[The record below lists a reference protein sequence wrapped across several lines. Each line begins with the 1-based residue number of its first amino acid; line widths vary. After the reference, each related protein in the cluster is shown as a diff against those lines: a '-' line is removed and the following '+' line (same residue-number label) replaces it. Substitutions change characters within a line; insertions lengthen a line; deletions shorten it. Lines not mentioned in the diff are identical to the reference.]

1 MSPMYAGIMTAR
13 PMIPAKTSRHLSNT
27 DFRLLLW
34 RPPVTGPVW
43 LFAPWPVG
51 TAHSRTLLGGGG
63 NPRPWN
69 PDHEEGVEELGGVA
83 AIRDLNKWGWD
94 LDPKSAS
101 LSGRRNLYRP
111 QKLQPPLAFGVVCPP
126 LLKFWPP
133 KAFRLV
139 EKLWPLGPL
148 KFCPPNTLER
158 LDQPLL

>member
-1 MSPMYAGIMTAR
+1 MSPMHAGIMTAR
-13 PMIPAKTSRHLSNT
+13 PVIPAKTSSHLST
-27 DFRLLLW
+27 ADFRLLLW
-34 RPPVTGPVW
+34 RQPVTGPVW
-43 LFAPWPVG
+43 LSAPWPVG

-83 AIRDLNKWGWD
+83 AIRDLNEWDWD
-94 LDPKSAS
+94 LAPKSAS

-111 QKLQPPLAFGVVCPP
+111 QKLQPPLALGVVWPP

-133 KAFRLV
+133 KALRLV
-139 EKLWPLGPL
+139 EKLCPLGPL
-148 KFCPPNTLER
+148 KFCPLNTFDR